1 MTNALL
7 SRAIKLAVVAGAL
20 SAVLALIAMVLPHY
34 RWLAW
39 SVIAG
44 LLIGLAVP
52 FRGALR
58 KKALAPAETRRR
70 MQKWGRL
77 HVTTGIGV
85 GFVAFLVGQI
95 VPMQNYSSLAGR
107 LAFWE
112 CWGWS

>member
-52 FRGALR
+52 FRAALR

-112 CWGWS
+112 CW